1 MIDSK
6 AATDAARPPS
16 IAVVLPC
23 YRVTAH
29 ILDVLASI
37 PDAVEHIIVVDDAC
51 PDGSGELVR
60 KACTDPRVRVHVNP
74 TNLGVGGAVLH
85 GYRQA
90 IDAGADVIVKID
102 GDGQMDP
109 RLIGHFVGPILAGD
123 ADYTKGNR
131 FFDLTNIARMPRL
144 RIFGN
149 AVLSF
154 MAKLSTGYWDLFDP
168 TNGYT
173 AIHADVARRLPF
185 DRISQRYFFETDLLF
200 RLNTLRAVA
209 VDVPM
214 DAHYGDEV
222 SNLKVSRVLGEFLAK
237 HTRNFGK
244 RIFYNYFLRD
254 LSLAS
259 PRTGRRDR
267 ARPGRQ
273 HVRCDHVV
281 ELDAVERGHARRH
294 GDAGGAAG
302 VHGPA
307 VPAGLPRLRHR
318 LGPAAPAAPRQPPPG
333 PGLPGPVATLRPGG
347 HRPAATGR
355 ACPAPGR
362 GRASAPAAETP
373 ARTARRSG

>member
-1 MIDSK
+1 MTH
-6 AATDAARPPS
+6 AAVPHTSAITPETVVTATLPR

-23 YRVTAH
+23 YRVKAH

-37 PDAVEHIIVVDDAC
+37 PPVVEIIIVVDDAC
-51 PDGSGELVR
+51 PERSGAMVETE
-60 KACTDPRVRVHVNP
+60 CTDPRVRVHYNAVNQ
-74 TNLGVGGAVLH
+74 GVGGAVLN
-85 GYRQA
+85 GYREA
-90 IDAGADVIVKID
+90 IAAGADIIVKID

-109 RLIGHFVGPILAGD
+109 RLIGHFVAPIAAGE

-131 FFDLTNIARMPRL
+131 FFDLTNITRMPPL

-185 DRISQRYFFETDLLF
+185 DRISKRYFFETDLLF

-222 SNLKVSRVLGEFLAK
+222 SNLRISRILGEFLAK
-237 HTRNFGK
+237 HVRNFGK

-259 PRTGRRDR
+259 L
-267 ARPGRQ
+267 
-273 HVRCDHVV
+273 
-281 ELDAVERGHARRH
+281 ELVAGTLLI
-294 GDAGGAAG
+294 AGGALFGAQAWLQSMQSG
-302 VHGPA
+302 VST
-307 VPAGLPRLRHR
+307 PAGTVMLSALPIILGLQFVLAFLGYDIASVPRRPLHR
-318 LGPAAPAAPRQPPPG
+318 AN
-333 PGLPGPVATLRPGG
+333 
-347 HRPAATGR
+347 
-355 ACPAPGR
+355 R
-362 GRASAPAAETP
+362 GMAMLP
-373 ARTARRSG
+373 ARSPDQGA